1 MPRDTSNFPPRVTH
15 YTDDPTRYPW
25 PDPQCH
31 SHVLGWDPFTD
42 VWALVS
48 CARCLEHRPA
58 PNNVSESADMTNCE
72 PIADLYTCW
81 HCQEHAVEIKVGAE
95 PPEYHDVCGYGP
107 LQWSG
112 QLFDRIHGARTYEL
126 RAARVEPEHRSD
138 WTEKSDRRRPTMMTV
153 REQIELDQIDD
164 NPWQPRQEIEPEAL
178 QDLAESIHRLGVM
191 QAPLGRVKT
200 TIGADGLGRIQLAF
214 GHRRVAACRLLHQQG
229 LWPDYIEMNLT
240 ELSDDEMAIIA
251 LTENEVRKQLS
262 QIEVVRAYRRAI
274 DETGLEVQE
283 LAERIGVD
291 RSTLSNNLRVL
302 ELPDFVLEHV
312 ESGAM
317 SIRTARE
324 FLVLQNADHCHADD
338 MAAVISA
345 ITNTYRVVHEGAPA
359 NWGRKNV
366 MQQISERVASNEQ
379 DFRPLGRR
387 EAGMPGLNG
396 AAREATFDIE
406 AFSRERRDTLH
417 TIPAGDKS
425 RVWTCDVKEWRR
437 RQTQASREAN
447 KQAEVTG
454 TSRSSAGNKAPS
466 SDKQFDQALAKD
478 PVWKRIAAQR
488 EKKGPGRPVTDEERT
503 ALGTR
508 AELKTMDTYGNEFW
522 KVLENARPEDVYDW
536 ERDRAGGRVP
546 PFFQLADCRSCVA
559 GAAYAKRRYDHTGDG
574 VKLVCTNRSCYDR
587 KLSIDTPAH
596 RKKVEAELVATN
608 LRDGEMVRISMGRLA
623 VLSRKD
629 LRTLAASL
637 IAAQPEL
644 DLTHFMG
651 VPHQKW
657 SYKPVTV
664 QYVTGMLAH
673 KPARFDWGR
682 DSSGKVT
689 LDIASLDDVPD
700 DDLLELT
707 ATLMTY
713 HLRHAGRLDTVSP
726 GNAEPAPS
734 DALEVRELL
743 TGEPAAAEAR
753 S

>member
-1 MPRDTSNFPPRVTH
+1 MIAVLDAT
-15 YTDDPTRYPW
+15 
-25 PDPQCH
+25 QC
-31 SHVLGWDPFTD
+31 
-42 VWALVS
+42 
-48 CARCLEHRPA
+48 CQ
-58 PNNVSESADMTNCE
+58 NVSN
-72 PIADLYTCW
+72 LN
-81 HCQEHAVEIKVGAE
+81 AVEIKVGAE

-338 MAAVISA
+338 MRAVISA
-345 ITNTYRVVHEGAPA
+345 IINIPSVLYSGAPA

-387 EAGMPGLNG
+387 EAGMPGMGG

-447 KQAEVTG
+447 KQAEASGAGSSPTG
-454 TSRSSAGNKAPS
+454 HKAPS
-466 SDKQFDQALAKD
+466 SDKQFEQALAKD
-478 PVWKRIAAQR
+478 PVWKKIVAGRG
-488 EKKGPGRPVTDEERT
+488 KKGPNRPVTDEERA

-508 AELKTMDTYGNEFW
+508 AELKMVDPWGNEFW
-522 KVLENARPEDVYDW
+522 KILENAQPQNIYEW
-536 ERDRAGGRVP
+536 ESNSSGGRVA
-546 PFFQLADCRSCVA
+546 PFFQLGDCRNCLA
-559 GAAYAKRRYDHTGDG
+559 GAAYVKRRNDHIGDG
-574 VKLVCTNRSCYDR
+574 VKFSCTNASCYNR

-596 RKKVEAELVATN
+596 REKVEADLKVTN
-608 LRDGEMVRISMGRLA
+608 DQDNEMVRVTMGRLA

-629 LRTLAASL
+629 LRTLASSL

-644 DLTHFMG
+644 ELTHFMG

-657 SYKPVTV
+657 SYKPITV
-664 QYVTGMLAH
+664 MYATGMLDH
-673 KPARFDWGR
+673 KPATFGGGWSGNRET
-682 DSSGKVT
+682 GKVT
-689 LDIASLDDVPD
+689 LDLASLDDVPD

-713 HLRHAGRLDTVSP
+713 HLRQAGRLDTVSP
-726 GNAEPAPS
+726 GNAEPAPGNP
-734 DALEVRELL
+734 LPR
-743 TGEPAAAEAR
+743 
-753 S
+753 